1 MYHIIRLY
9 GSKLVNIIR
18 LRSFLRTDTIGS
30 LFIQLIR
37 DFFCF
42 HFRECRF
49 FEIRKMD
56 SIRRWMDKHYGD
68 FVPATFPP
76 LEQTQEKGPVWVF
89 WYQGEAAM
97 PEVVKICY
105 NSIIANTHDR
115 PVRLLTKDNIA
126 SYITLP
132 DYVYDRL
139 NRGEL
144 SYTHFS
150 DILRICLLFKGGGIW
165 MDSTLL
171 LTAPVRVDTSDYFH
185 SIKIADGGHTTISEY
200 RWATFFLASAPNNPA
215 FGIIKTIFLAYI
227 REHGKM
233 IDYFLIDYIFDLV
246 YRRNGSF
253 RQSVDKTL
261 CTSPYLHQLIFDMN
275 KPYNAETFNRIQQ
288 KTTLFKLNYRVSF
301 HETAGT
307 LYGYLKK
314 NSNSRNKR

>member
-1 MYHIIRLY
+1 MSQIPTTGLTSIDQRQYRVLHHLA
-9 GSKLVNIIR
+9 R
-18 LRSFLRTDTIGS
+18 LRLRPIESRRT
-30 LFIQLIR
+30 FIHP
-37 DFFCF
+37 FFR
-42 HFRECRF
+42 H
-49 FEIRKMD
+49 IT
-56 SIRRWMDKHYGD
+56 H
-68 FVPATFPP
+68 
-76 LEQTQEKGPVWVF
+76 LPVI
-89 WYQGEAAM
+89 Q
-97 PEVVKICY
+97 
-105 NSIIANTHDR
+105 
-115 PVRLLTKDNIA
+115 
-126 SYITLP
+126 
-132 DYVYDRL
+132 
-139 NRGEL
+139 
-144 SYTHFS
+144 
-150 DILRICLLFKGGGIW
+150 GGGIW

-171 LTAPVRVDTSDYFH
+171 LTAPVLVDTSDYFH

-253 RQSVDKTL
+253 RQSVDKTP

-288 KTTLFKLNYRVSF
+288 KTTLFKLNYRLSF
-301 HETAGT
+301 HETAGGQET